1 MFWQQWRVNCLPFR
15 SLAQNKN
22 KNKNKKPAREHK
34 INTPTHSHNKCKK
47 FLNVENAPKHET
59 DVFMYA
65 CKCICL
71 SGECYPYATWNY
83 NYTRTHLNRVP
94 TFKKFFFFS
103 CSRCCYLCFG
113 CISFCFQPIT
123 QGKIC
128 TFLPPRKGCFN
139 HVNRLDS
146 KSIARY

>member
-71 SGECYPYATWNY
+71 SGECYPYAAWNY

-94 TFKKFFFFS
+94 TFKKYFFFQLQPLLLFVLWLYKFLLSANYPRENMYFS
-103 CSRCCYLCFG
+103 ATS
-113 CISFCFQPIT
+113 
-123 QGKIC
+123 
-128 TFLPPRKGCFN
+128 KGVF
-139 HVNRLDS
+139 
-146 KSIARY
+146 